1 MTRRRKRL
9 VAALGIALLAAA
21 FDLSRAP
28 ADQLLA
34 RGYLGA
40 VALYQAHVR
49 PAVSRVCTCR
59 MTPSCSEYSAE
70 CVRRHGL
77 LRGLPLTISR
87 LARCSSAP
95 APNTPDPVPDR

>member
-1 MTRRRKRL
+1 MTRKQKRL
-9 VAALGIALLAAA
+9 AAVLGVALLAAA

-28 ADQLLA
+28 SEQLLA

-40 VALYQAHVR
+40 VSLYQTKAR
-49 PAVSRVCTCR
+49 PSVSRICTCR

-77 LRGLPLTISR
+77 LRGLPLTVAR
-87 LARCSSAP
+87 LARCGSAP
-95 APNTPDPVPDR
+95 AIETPDPVPDR